1 VDRNDEERTV
11 GDDVVEKFRPTS
23 GRITGLLALAM
34 VTAIVLVGLLDQEQ
48 GFPPS
53 VVWAALV
60 VGVVVWCAMLRP
72 RLWVTSSD
80 VVMRNMF
87 STVWVPLVA
96 IEQIIVRQV
105 VAMRAGDKRYVSPAV
120 GKSWR
125 QTLKS
130 SKEPKPG
137 ATQSY
142 PAFVEDRLHQLAEEA
157 RARAGVT
164 LMSDEQLAAAAGVR
178 RSWAWPEIAALAVTL
193 VGFVVTVII

>member
-1 VDRNDEERTV
+1 M
-11 GDDVVEKFRPTS
+11 GDDVVEKFHPTS
-23 GRITGLLALAM
+23 GRITGFLALAM
-34 VTAIVLVGLLDQEQ
+34 VVAIVAIGLLDQEQ

-53 VVWAALV
+53 VMWAAIV
-60 VGVVVWCAMLRP
+60 VGVVVWSAMLRP

-105 VAMRAGDKRYVSPAV
+105 VALRAGDKRYVSPAV

-142 PAFVEDRLHQLAEEA
+142 PAFVEERLSQLAEEA
-157 RARAGVT
+157 RAKAGVK
-164 LMSDEQLAAAAGVR
+164 LMSDEQLVAAAGVR
-178 RSWAWPEIAALAVTL
+178 RSWAWPELAALAATL
-193 VGFVVTVII
+193 IGFVVTLLV

>member
-1 VDRNDEERTV
+1 M

-23 GRITGLLALAM
+23 GRIPGVLALAM
-34 VTAIVLVGLLDQEQ
+34 VATIVLIGLLDREQ
-48 GFPPS
+48 GFPAA
-53 VVWAALV
+53 VVWSALV
-60 VGVVVWCAMLRP
+60 VGVVVWAAMLRP
-72 RLWVTSSD
+72 RLWVTRSD

-96 IEQIIVRQV
+96 IEQVIVRQV

-130 SKEPKPG
+130 DKAPKPG

-142 PAFVEDRLHQLAEEA
+142 PAFVEERLGQLAEEA
-157 RARAGVT
+157 RARAGVK
-164 LMSDEQLAAAAGVR
+164 LMSDEQLAAADGVR
-178 RSWAWPEIAALAVTL
+178 RAVAWPEVVALAVAVSGLLVTL
-193 VGFVVTVII
+193 IV

>member
-1 VDRNDEERTV
+1 MD
-11 GDDVVEKFRPTS
+11 DDVVEKFRPTS
-23 GRITGLLALAM
+23 GRIPGVLALVM
-34 VTAIVLVGLLDQEQ
+34 VTAIVLIGLLDQEQ
-48 GFPPS
+48 GFSPT

-60 VGVVVWCAMLRP
+60 VGVVVWSAMLRP
-72 RLWVTSSD
+72 RLWVTSAD

-87 STVWVPLVA
+87 TTVWIPLVA

-130 SKEPKPG
+130 GKEPKPG

-142 PAFVEDRLHQLAEEA
+142 PAFVEERLGQLAEEA
-157 RARAGVT
+157 RAKAGIK
-164 LMSDEQLAAAAGVR
+164 LMSNEQVAAAAGVR
-178 RSWAWPEIAALAVTL
+178 RTLAWPEIVALAVALVGFAVTL
-193 VGFVVTVII
+193 VI